1 MKVQIK
7 VLVAFFLAT
16 SVAMANRVVKVEV
29 MTSNCE
35 DCGMGPFGSLEV
47 EVYSSAWSI
56 LAETEEP
63 TVLTPIFWNRKEP
76 EPMF

>member
-7 VLVAFFLAT
+7 VLAAFFLTT
-16 SVAMANRVVKVEV
+16 SIAMANRVVKVEV

-47 EVYSSAWSI
+47 EVCI
-56 LAETEEP
+56 
-63 TVLTPIFWNRKEP
+63 
-76 EPMF
+76 

>member
-1 MKVQIK
+1 MKVQ
-7 VLVAFFLAT
+7 VRVFAAFILAT

-47 EVYSSAWSI
+47 EVYIIQLFTIKLI
-56 LAETEEP
+56 LI
-63 TVLTPIFWNRKEP
+63 LDIS
-76 EPMF
+76 